1 MFNLKLAMRVLLR
14 SPLVTGIAILSL
26 GLGIGANS
34 AIFSIFN
41 EMLLK
46 PLPVADPDRLVNL
59 ANPGPKSGMTSCGDA
74 GPCSSVFSMPMFRD
88 LERQQTSFIG
98 IAAHSSFGAN
108 LAFKGQSEGGDAL
121 QVSGSYFPVLGL
133 TPTLGRLLG
142 PADDELSAQT
152 NAVVL
157 SYRYWQT
164 RFAGDPH
171 VLNETLIVNGQPFT
185 IVGVAPEGFSGT
197 TIGSRPL
204 VFVPIVRTEQLDPSR
219 KVLENRRAYWIYLFA
234 RLKPGID
241 IPGATAAINQ
251 PYHSIIQT
259 VEAPLQN
266 GMSAPTLER
275 FNGKSI
281 DVTPGRR
288 GQSSTPDDAFAPL
301 LILLVVTFVVLLSAC
316 ANIAN
321 LLLAKA
327 VGRAGEMAVRLS
339 IGAARRQLI
348 GQLLGES
355 VLLAVFGGLFGVAVA
370 TWTLAAVS
378 AMLPPNA
385 ADALTFSLDAR
396 VMLFMTVV
404 TVGTGLLFGVFPAL
418 HGTRPNLATTLKGQ
432 AGQPGGARSA
442 KRFRAVLATIQITL
456 SMALLAISGLFLKS
470 LINVNKV
477 DLGFRTANVI
487 GFGIAPQLNGYT
499 PERAKQIYEQVED
512 ELARIPGVTSV
523 AAGMVPLLSGSNWG
537 TNVSVEGFP
546 AGPDT
551 DTHSM
556 FNLVSPDFFKTLAI
570 LLPIGREFT
579 RLDTMG
585 TPKVAVV
592 NEAFVKKF
600 NLGSNPVGR
609 RMEQGSGGTLDIEI
623 VGLVKNTKYS
633 EVKEDVPPVFYTPYR
648 QTDRVGFMRFYVAT
662 SGSATTDGVM
672 AAIKPMMSRIDPTL
686 PVGNLRTLAEQSKN
700 NVFEDRLVSTLASV
714 FAGLATLLA
723 AIGLYGVL
731 AYTVAQRTR
740 EFGLRMALGAD
751 RGMIRG
757 IVMRQVAIMTVI
769 GGAVGLTLAIVTGL
783 YAKALLFEMSG
794 IDPAVLV
801 VSTAVLAIVAAIAG
815 FIPAHRASRVDPMSA
830 LRYE

>member
-1 MFNLKLAMRVLLR
+1 MFNLKLALRVLLR

-26 GLGIGANS
+26 GLGIGANA
-34 AIFSIFN
+34 AIFSVFN
-41 EMLLK
+41 EVLLK
-46 PLPVADPDRLVNL
+46 PLPVAEPDRLVNL
-59 ANPGPKSGMTSCGDA
+59 ANPGPKSGMTSCGQA
-74 GPCSSVFSMPMFRD
+74 GPCESVFSMPMFRD
-88 LERQQTSFIG
+88 LERLQTSFTG
-98 IAAHSSFGAN
+98 MAAHSSFGAN

-133 TPTLGRLLG
+133 APALGRLLG
-142 PADDELSAQT
+142 PADDEPSAD
-152 NAVVL
+152 ASVVL
-157 SYRYWQT
+157 SYRYWQA
-164 RFAGDPH
+164 RFAGDRG

-185 IVGVAPEGFSGT
+185 IVGVAPEGFTGT
-197 TIGSRPL
+197 TIGSRPI
-204 VFVPIVRTEQLDPSR
+204 VFVPIVRTDQLDPSR
-219 KVLENRRAYWIYLFA
+219 KVLDNRRAYWVYLFA
-234 RLKPGID
+234 RLKPGMD
-241 IPGATAAINQ
+241 IAAATAAINQ
-251 PYHSIIQT
+251 PYHSIIQE
-259 VEAPLQN
+259 VEAPLQK

-275 FNGKSI
+275 FRGKSI
-281 DVTPGRR
+281 EVTPGRR
-288 GQSSTPDDAFAPL
+288 GQSSTPEDTFAPL

-339 IGAARRQLI
+339 IGAARRQLV

-355 VLLAVFGGLFGVAVA
+355 VLLAVFGGLLGVAVA
-370 TWTLAAVS
+370 TWTLAGVS
-378 AMLPPNA
+378 ALLPPDTA
-385 ADALTFSLDAR
+385 EALTFSLDAR
-396 VMLFMTVV
+396 VMLFMTVI
-404 TVGTGLLFGVFPAL
+404 TVGTGLLFGMFPAW
-418 HGTRPNLATTLKGQ
+418 HGTRPNLAATLKGQ

-442 KRFRAVLATIQITL
+442 RRFRTVLATTQITL

-470 LINVNKV
+470 LTNVNKV
-477 DLGFRTANVI
+477 DLGFRTDNVI

-499 PERAKQIYEQVED
+499 PERAKQIYEQLEN
-512 ELARIPGVTSV
+512 ELARIPGVTGV

-556 FNLVSPDFFKTLAI
+556 FNLVGPDFFKTLGIAM
-570 LLPIGREFT
+570 PIGRDFT

-592 NEAFVKKF
+592 NEAFAKKF
-600 NLGSNPVGR
+600 NLGPNPVGK

-623 VGLVKNTKYS
+623 VGLVKNAKYS
-633 EVKEDVPPVFYTPYR
+633 EVKEEVPPVFFTPYR
-648 QTDRVGFMRFYVAT
+648 QTDRVGFIRFYVST
-662 SGSATTDGVM
+662 SGSTDTVR
-672 AAIKPMMSRIDPTL
+672 AAIKPLMSRIDPTL
-686 PVGNLRTLAEQSKN
+686 PVGNLGTLADQSKN
-700 NVFEDRLVSTLASV
+700 NVFQDRLVSTLASV

-751 RGMIRG
+751 SGMIRG
-757 IVMRQVAIMTVI
+757 IVMRQVGIMTVI
-769 GGAVGLTLAIVTGL
+769 GGAIGVTLAIVTGI

-794 IDPAVLV
+794 VDPTVLMA
-801 VSTAVLAIVAAIAG
+801 SAAVLAVVAGISG
-815 FIPAHRASRVDPMSA
+815 FIPAHRAARVDPMSA

>member
-1 MFNLKLAMRVLLR
+1 MFNLKLALRVLLR

-34 AIFSIFN
+34 AIFSVFN
-41 EMLLK
+41 EILLK

-59 ANPGPKSGMTSCGDA
+59 ANPGPKSGMTSCGSA
-74 GPCSSVFSMPMFRD
+74 GPCTAVFSMPMFRD
-88 LERQQTSFIG
+88 LEQQQTPFTG
-98 IAAHSSFGAN
+98 IAAHSSFGAS
-108 LAFKGQSEGGDAL
+108 LAFKGQSEGGDAI

-133 TPTLGRLLG
+133 TPALGRLLG
-142 PADDELSAQT
+142 PVDDAAESS
-152 NAVVL
+152 AVVL
-157 SYRYWQT
+157 SHRYWQT
-164 RFAGDPH
+164 RFAGDQR
-171 VLNETLIVNGQPFT
+171 VLNEALIVNGQAFT
-185 IVGVAPEGFSGT
+185 IVGVAPEGFTGT
-197 TIGSRPL
+197 TVGSRPL

-234 RLKPGID
+234 RLKPGMD
-241 IPGATAAINQ
+241 MAGAATAINQ
-251 PYHSIIQT
+251 PYHSIIQQ
-259 VEAPLQN
+259 VEAPLQK

-275 FNGKSI
+275 FKAKAI
-281 DVTPGRR
+281 EVTPGRR
-288 GQSSTPDDAFAPL
+288 GQSSTPEEAFAPL
-301 LILLVVTFVVLLSAC
+301 LILLIVTFVVLLSAC

-355 VLLAVFGGLFGVAVA
+355 VLLAVLGGLFGIAVA

-378 AMLPPNA
+378 AMLPPDA
-385 ADALTFSLDAR
+385 ADAMTFSLDAR
-396 VMLFMTVV
+396 VMIFMTVV

-442 KRFRAVLATIQITL
+442 RRFRTVLATTQITL

-470 LINVNKV
+470 LVNVSKV
-477 DLGFRTANVI
+477 DLGFRTENVVD
-487 GFGIAPQLNGYT
+487 FGIAPQLNGYT
-499 PERAKQIYEQVED
+499 PERAKQIYEQVEN
-512 ELARIPGVTSV
+512 ELARIPGVTGV
-523 AAGMVPLLSGSNWG
+523 TAGMVPLLSGSNWG

-551 DTHSM
+551 DMHSM
-556 FNLVSPDFFKTLAI
+556 FNLVGPEFFKTLAI
-570 LLPIGREFT
+570 AMPVGREFT
-579 RLDTMG
+579 LQDTMG

-592 NEAFVKKF
+592 NEAFAKKF
-600 NLGSNPVGR
+600 NLGANPVGK
-609 RMEQGSGGTLDIEI
+609 RMEQGNAGKLDMEI
-623 VGLVKNTKYS
+623 VGLVKNAKYS
-633 EVKEDVPPVFYTPYR
+633 EVKEEVPPVFFMPYR
-648 QTDRVGFMRFYVAT
+648 QTERVGFIRFYVAT
-662 SGSATTDGVM
+662 SGPTDVVM

-686 PVGNLRTLAEQSKN
+686 PVGNLRTLAEQSRN
-700 NVFEDRLVSTLASV
+700 NVFQDRLVSTLASV

-751 RGMIRG
+751 SGMIRG
-757 IVMRQVAIMTVI
+757 IVMRQVALMTII
-769 GGAVGLTLAIVTGL
+769 GGVVGLALAIVTGI
-783 YAKALLFEMSG
+783 YAKAILFEMNG
-794 IDPAVLV
+794 VDPAVLV
-801 VSTAVLAIVAAIAG
+801 ASAALLAVVAAISG
-815 FIPAHRASRVDPMSA
+815 FIPAHRASRVHPMTA